1 MEDEGN
7 MSNENEMLEQVW
19 IRLVEIKNM
28 VGLCRKGTELEQT
41 RENEQMGSVLHIVEV
56 LLEELIREMDERMV

>member
-1 MEDEGN
+1 

-41 RENEQMGSVLHIVEV
+41 KENEQMGSVLHIVEV

>member
-1 MEDEGN
+1 